1 MALLDPAGP
10 ISAHEKSLLL
20 TAFWLM
26 LIVATPVFVLTF
38 WFAWRYRA
46 SNKKATYLPQWD
58 FSWKVDAVIWLL
70 PVIIVVTLGVLSWK
84 TAHSLAPYRPIA
96 STKKPIEVDVVSLD
110 WKWLFIYPEQHI
122 ASVNQLVIP
131 VDRPVNFKLTS
142 DTVMTSFFIPRL
154 GSQIYAMAG
163 MKTRLNLMADKP
175 GTYSGRNF
183 QFSGRG
189 YSDMKFQVLA
199 EHEADFG
206 QWVKS
211 VRGSEQK
218 LDMAALKKLE
228 MPSSAD
234 PVRHF
239 AWVKPALFQTI
250 INQYRD
256 SHQGGQ
262 ARRLK
267 GV

>member
-1 MALLDPAGP
+1 M
-10 ISAHEKSLLL
+10 
-20 TAFWLM
+20 
-26 LIVATPVFVLTF
+26 
-38 WFAWRYRA
+38 
-46 SNKKATYLPQWD
+46 
-58 FSWKVDAVIWLL
+58 
-70 PVIIVVTLGVLSWK
+70 
-84 TAHSLAPYRPIA
+84 
-96 STKKPIEVDVVSLD
+96 D